1 MNSNFRFL
9 VGSNKTYGTRVL
21 ISETKAQS
29 QSHSPSNAPRQ
40 RKLSGTSGSNPLSS
54 SKESAANCIAR
65 EGRSAKGLQPT
76 FCR

>member
-54 SKESAANCIAR
+54 TGESR
-65 EGRSAKGLQPT
+65 AKP
-76 FCR
+76 